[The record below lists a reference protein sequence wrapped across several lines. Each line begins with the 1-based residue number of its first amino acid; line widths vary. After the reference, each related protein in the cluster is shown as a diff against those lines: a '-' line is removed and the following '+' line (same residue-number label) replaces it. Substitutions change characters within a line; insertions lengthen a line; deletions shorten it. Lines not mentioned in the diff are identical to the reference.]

1 MALCK
6 RILTGL
12 LVICLLVTS
21 VFSVGAFTPPPQ
33 VKGAVISIA
42 TRAWSA
48 LAYEYLERAVLRGMG
63 EVANAAGD
71 STFGKVVSTAKKLL
85 GNPTATA
92 VGEVK
97 ALCTEILE
105 ELAVIEDKIDTCN
118 TRLEELLAKFAY
130 EDYEEAHK
138 VIVSFKNT
146 YTDVYGC
153 YDTLI
158 TALNAYA
165 ESPTNDR
172 LQSVRTAFDAV
183 EAFYTDNTG
192 ALSDEHTE
200 TTFNFSSDLA
210 AFLTV
215 ISPYAYGQTY
225 AGDAQPS
232 DTSCWG
238 SLTTSDPTYMDLV
251 HTYMAAAYPYEH
263 EIYEGMMVAMN
274 EVAATAA
281 LYLNAHRLFTEVGA
295 QMVNADASLDEDTRA
310 RELTKLWN
318 TYNRNSFRLMRGVEQ
333 MATVCH
339 SHTATLMRPYDM
351 DASIQMNVQS
361 WIGTLR
367 FRQLVDTDGE
377 SVVAYNLQADKTLQ
391 KHLRF
396 YLVKSPT
403 DNGVYAIL
411 QNGTA
416 NNWNA
421 DLNNTDLVE
430 VIFEDLGATYTG
442 VSGDFM
448 NLRDSASPA
457 GFRMLENADDLY
469 ELINVTGYDEHLYSF
484 LSEHVYTQ
492 TEEGRVV
499 LLPSAPAESGSF
511 NSDDL
516 RNGMM
521 IPLYDDIIN
530 FEPSQI
536 LERDMVIEMINATQP
551 LTVDDLSRN
560 QIDMDTEDDISDSDK
575 NHNSALVILRS
586 DAPTATVSLNTDGNG
601 SATLTDGNGNGVA
614 GTALSSGT
622 PLTLTVTPD
631 GGNTVTAVDLEL
643 ANGST
648 VSLVGES
655 VSDTGETSVEEALT
669 QALPDKNGAYTFR
682 LPAPY
687 QNATLHVRFAQA
699 DPSLKTY
706 TAHIQNSDDGDIQ
719 FAGNNGIGHT
729 TACAGETV
737 SLHIRPYT
745 GKAVDA
751 VTIMTVDGTTV
762 DATDVTANEL
772 VYTPSSKVF
781 TFPMPAAD
789 VTVAVTFKDGYT
801 VDLSTANGGTGCT
814 ASYTFSTA
822 NLFNNSWLSN
832 TLTLEEGTEVTISA
846 TCPNSYY
853 VDEFLITNLATSQ
866 SILGTVSGNSVTFT
880 MPKSS
885 VSAKVVFREI
895 TVGDYYVSLTTD
907 GAGAVHFYDTYTH
920 NSIRHHYVPGD
931 TVTLQALTNKSFEP
945 VLTAADVSGNTI
957 PVTQDPTD
965 PTLYTFVMPTANVNV
980 HALFAVEVEVRIVEG
995 LDSRDALHFSESTKT
1010 DILTTAWSG
1019 DKVYFY
1025 QPARSFDERAL
1036 RIDSIT
1042 AQHYYDNTPV
1052 EIFTESDG
1060 RYYVIPGTE
1069 NVKIMASCVLEQYL
1083 TVDSSCADIFAVTE
1097 DASGFPGETVFFKQI
1112 NTDCVVSELKVL
1124 DNAGRE
1130 LPFHETLSGV
1140 YEVTLGSADA
1150 TVYATVDSRQAVT
1163 YNFKNSQKFSYHL
1176 EGLLLDNGDGTGYAM
1191 PGAEMCLVISNDS
1204 SYPIAKFTESHGVTD
1219 ADGNEIELTYK
1230 SGGTTS
1236 YYYFTMPDSPITVYG
1251 SSSYTSGFYEPTP
1264 TPLENGKSFTVNGI
1278 TYRVNDDA
1286 SRPPKVVVVD
1296 VDDNTATTVT
1306 VAAIVTWNEVAY
1318 HVTGIDCDTLRTHPT
1333 LLTVI
1338 IDTQSYTVREAA
1350 TTIPP
1355 DTSTTAPTSPQ
1366 TGDSHHTVALY
1377 MLVLLGGICTAL
1389 LTRKRRLFR

>member
-1 MALCK
+1 MTLCK
-6 RILTGL
+6 RILTVM

-33 VKGAVISIA
+33 IKGAVISIV
-42 TRAWSA
+42 TRAWGA

-118 TRLEELLAKFAY
+118 TRLEELLTKFAY

-158 TALNAYA
+158 TALNTYA
-165 ESPTNDR
+165 ESPTDSH

-200 TTFNFSSDLA
+200 TEFNFSSDLA

-225 AGDAQPS
+225 AEDAQPS
-232 DTSCWG
+232 DTSSWG
-238 SLTTSDPTYMDLV
+238 SPITSDPTYMDLV
-251 HTYMAAAYPYEH
+251 HTYMTASYPYEH
-263 EIYEGMMVAMN
+263 EIYEGMMAAMN

-318 TYNRNSFRLMRGVEQ
+318 TYNRNSFRLMRGIEQ

-351 DASIQMNVQS
+351 DASIQMNVRS
-361 WIGTLR
+361 WIGQLR

-411 QNGTA
+411 QNGAA
-416 NNWNA
+416 NGWSA

-448 NLRDSASPA
+448 NLRDSASPT
-457 GFRMLENADDLY
+457 GFRMLESADDLY
-469 ELINVTGYDEHLYSF
+469 GLIDVTSYDEHLYSF

-492 TEEGRVV
+492 TADGRVV

-511 NSDDL
+511 DSDDL

-536 LERDMVIEMINATQP
+536 LERDMVIEMVNATQP
-551 LTVDDLSRN
+551 LTIDDLGRS
-560 QIDMDTEDDISDSDK
+560 QIDMDTEDDISDSGE

-586 DAPTATVSLNTDGNG
+586 DAPTATVSLNTNGNG
-601 SATLTDGNGNGVA
+601 SAVLTNENGDSVA
-614 GTALSSGT
+614 GNTLSSGT
-622 PLTLTVTPD
+622 PLTLTVTPED
-631 GGNTVTAVDLEL
+631 GNMITAVDLEL

-655 VSDTGETSVEEALT
+655 VSESGDMSVEEALT
-669 QALPDKNGAYTFR
+669 SALPDTNGAYTFR
-682 LPAPY
+682 LPVPY
-687 QNATLHVRFAQA
+687 QNAAVHVRFAPT
-699 DPSLKTY
+699 DPALKTY
-706 TAHIQNSDDGDIQ
+706 TAHIQSSDDGDIQ

-729 TACAGETV
+729 TACADETV

-745 GKAVDA
+745 GKAVDT
-751 VTIMTVDGTTV
+751 VTITTADGTTV
-762 DATDVTANEL
+762 DATDVTASEL

-789 VTVAVTFKDGYT
+789 ATIAVTFKDGYT
-801 VDLSTANGGTGCT
+801 VDLSTANGGPGCT
-814 ASYTFSTA
+814 ASYTFNVT
-822 NLFNNSWLSN
+822 NLFDDSWLSS
-832 TLTLEEGTEVTISA
+832 TLTLEEGAEVTINA

-866 SILGTVSGNSVTFT
+866 SILGTVSGNSITFT
-880 MPKSS
+880 MPKGS

-895 TVGDYYVSLTTD
+895 TVGDYYVSLAAD
-907 GAGAVHFYDTYTH
+907 GAGTAHFYDAYTS
-920 NSIRHHYVPGD
+920 NSIKHHYNPGD
-931 TVTLQALTNKSFEP
+931 TVTLQTITDKSFEP
-945 VLTAADVSGNTI
+945 VLTVSDVSGNAIT
-957 PVTQDPTD
+957 VTQDPTD
-965 PTLYTFVMPTANVNV
+965 TAFYTFVMPAANVNV
-980 HALFAVEVEVRIVEG
+980 HVQFAVEVEVRIVED
-995 LDSRDALHFSESTKT
+995 LNSRDALYFSESTKT

-1025 QPARSFDERAL
+1025 QPVRPFDERDV
-1036 RIDSIT
+1036 RIDGIT
-1042 AQHYYDNTPV
+1042 AKHYYDNTPV
-1052 EIFTESDG
+1052 EVFTERDG
-1060 RYYVIPGTE
+1060 YYYVIPGTE
-1069 NVKIMASCVLEQYL
+1069 NVKITASCVLEQYL
-1083 TVDSSCADIFAVTE
+1083 TVDSSCTDIFAVTE
-1097 DASGFPGETVFFKQI
+1097 DNSGFPGETVFFKLI
-1112 NTDCVVSELKVL
+1112 NTDCVVGELKVL

-1130 LPFHETLSGV
+1130 LPFRETLSGI

-1150 TVYATVDSRQAVT
+1150 TVYATVDNRQEVT

-1191 PGAEMCLVISNDS
+1191 PGTEMCLVISNDS

-1219 ADGNEIELTYK
+1219 ADGNEITLTYK

-1236 YYYFTMPDSPITVYG
+1236 YYYFTMPDGPITVYG
-1251 SSSYTSGFYEPTP
+1251 SSSYTGGFYASA
-1264 TPLENGKSFTVNGI
+1264 PLKHGETFTADGI
-1278 TYRVNDDA
+1278 SYRVINDA
-1286 SRPPKVVVVD
+1286 AH
-1296 VDDNTATTVT
+1296 ATTVLVIGASDTAATAIT
-1306 VAAIVTWNEVAY
+1306 VSDVIIWQDVIY
-1318 HVTGIDCDTLRTHPT
+1318 HVVGIDIDTLRSNLA
-1333 LLTVI
+1333 LLAVTI
-1338 IDTQSYTVREAA
+1338 GTQRYTVRE
-1350 TTIPP
+1350 TTTTTVP
-1355 DTSTTAPTSPQ
+1355 DAPTTAPTSPQ
-1366 TGDSHHTVALY
+1366 TGDNHHTAAVY
-1377 MLVLLGGICTAL
+1377 MLVLLGGVVTIL
-1389 LTRKRRLFR
+1389 LTRKRRLYR